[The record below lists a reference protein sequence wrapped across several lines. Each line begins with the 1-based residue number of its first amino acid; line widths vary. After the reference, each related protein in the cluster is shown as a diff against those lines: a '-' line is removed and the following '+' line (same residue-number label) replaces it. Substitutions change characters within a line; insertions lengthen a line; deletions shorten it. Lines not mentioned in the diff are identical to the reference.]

1 VLAAVALGPA
11 LAPGFVLSYDM
22 VFVPVPSFSWSQLG
36 LGAELPRAVP
46 LDALTAGLSVLVP
59 AALLQ
64 KLLLLGAV
72 VSAGCGAAAL
82 VPARCLLPRL
92 AAATVAAWNPFVAER
107 LVLGHWGL
115 LIGYGALPW
124 LVRAARRHG
133 EGRGRLAPV
142 LVLIAVCAVTPTG
155 GLLSL
160 VVVVTAGAAA
170 STRHWR
176 RTGLQLLGW
185 LALNAPWWL
194 PGLLHASA
202 ARSDDAAVS
211 AFAARAE
218 VAGGVLPTV
227 LGLGGVWNAAVVP
240 DSRTTPLALLAL
252 ALLVTLAGAGA
263 PLLWRRDRVLAR
275 TLLAMAAVGWA
286 VALLGTTP
294 PGRAVLGW
302 LVADVPGAALLR
314 DGQKF
319 VALAVPLVAVL
330 VGCGAERLGRLAPD
344 LASRRAVMAALVLVQ
359 VALLPDLAWGAG
371 GRLDAVS
378 YPVAWSK
385 VRAEVAADPARGDL
399 LVLPW
404 SAFRSYAWNGRRT
417 VLDPAPRF
425 FPRDSV
431 VDDRLVVGRTVLAA
445 EDPRSAAV
453 GRALAR
459 HDLSADSLRRLGIR
473 LVLVQADQPGRVP
486 DLPGTVPVVRAK
498 GLALLRVPGPVAA
511 SPGLVGG
518 RTGQA
523 VVVLADFL
531 AAGVALGALGAV
543 ALAAVRRRRPGANAA
558 GASTPLLGSAHDRR

>member
-1 VLAAVALGPA
+1 VALGPA

-59 AALLQ
+59 AVLLQ
-64 KLLLLGAV
+64 KLLLLAAV

-82 VPARCLLPRL
+82 VPTRSLLPRL
-92 AAATVAAWNPFVAER
+92 AAATLAAWNPFVAER

-124 LVRAARRHG
+124 LVRAVRRHG
-133 EGRGRLAPV
+133 EGRGPLAPV
-142 LVLIAVCAVTPTG
+142 LVLLAVCAVTPTG

-160 VVVVTAGAAA
+160 VIVVTAGAAA
-170 STRHWR
+170 STRRWR

-185 LALNAPWWL
+185 LVLNAPWWL
-194 PGLLHASA
+194 PGLLHAPA
-202 ARSDDAAVS
+202 ARSDDGAV
-211 AFAARAE
+211 AVFAARAE

-227 LGLGGVWNAAVVP
+227 LGLGGVWNSAAVP

-252 ALLVTLAGAGA
+252 AVIVSLAAAGA

-275 TLLAMAAVGWA
+275 TLIAMAAVGWT

-302 LVADVPGAALLR
+302 LVADLPGAALLR

-344 LASRRAVMAALVLVQ
+344 LASRRALMAAVVLVQ
-359 VALLPDLAWGAG
+359 VALLPDLAWGAA

-378 YPVAWSK
+378 YPVAWAT
-385 VRAEVAADPARGDL
+385 VRAEVAAEPARGDL

-404 SAFRSYAWNGRRT
+404 SAFRSYAWNWRRT

-453 GRALAR
+453 GRALVR

-498 GLALLRVPGPVAA
+498 GLALLRVPGQVAA
-511 SPGLVGG
+511 SPRLVGG
-518 RTGQA
+518 RPGQA
-523 VVVLADFL
+523 VVVVADLL
-531 AAGVALGALGAV
+531 AAGLALGALGAV
-543 ALAAVRRRRPGANAA
+543 VLAAIRRRRPAANAA
-558 GASTPLLGSAHDRR
+558 GASRPLLRSAHDRH

>member
-1 VLAAVALGPA
+1 VLAAVTLGPA

-36 LGAELPRAVP
+36 LGAGLPRAVP
-46 LDALTAGLSVLVP
+46 LDALTASLSALVP

-64 KLLLLGAV
+64 KLLLLGAM

-82 VPARCLLPRL
+82 VPTRCLLPRL
-92 AAATVAAWNPFVAER
+92 AAATVAVWNPFVAER

-124 LVRAARRHG
+124 LVRAVRRHG

-142 LVLIAVCAVTPTG
+142 LVLLAVCAVTPTG

-185 LALNAPWWL
+185 LVLNAPWWL

-202 ARSDDAAVS
+202 ARSDDAGVA

-252 ALLVTLAGAGA
+252 ALIVTLGAAGA

-275 TLLAMAAVGWA
+275 TLLAMAVVGWA
-286 VALLGTTP
+286 ASLVGTTS

-302 LVADVPGAALLR
+302 MVAEVPGAALLR

-330 VGCGAERLGRLAPD
+330 AGCGAERLGHLVPD
-344 LASRRAVMAALVLVQ
+344 LASRRAVMAAVVLVQ

-378 YPVAWSK
+378 YPPGWSR
-385 VRAEVAADPARGDL
+385 VRAEVAAETAHGDL

-404 SAFRSYAWNGRRT
+404 GAFRSYAWNGRRT

-431 VDDRLVVGRTVLAA
+431 VDDRLVVGRKVVAA
-445 EDPRSAAV
+445 EDPRSVAV

-459 HDLSADSLRRLGIR
+459 RDLSVAVLRSLGIR
-473 LVLVQADQPGRVP
+473 LVLVQSHQPGRVP
-486 DLPGTVPVVRAK
+486 DLPGAVPVVQAK
-498 GLALLRVPGPVAA
+498 GLVLLRVPGPVGA
-511 SPGLVGG
+511 SPGLIGG
-518 RTGQA
+518 RAGRA
-523 VVVLADFL
+523 VIVVADLL
-531 AAGVALGALGAV
+531 AAGLALGALGAV
-543 ALAAVRRRRPGANAA
+543 VLDAIRRRRPGANTA
-558 GASTPLLGSAHDRR
+558 GAGTPLLRSAHDRR